1 MYFQGP
7 VIRHALELAKAVPAC
22 RHQKLLPNVAR
33 WKVVS
38 RGMAGLEHPVGCPG
52 LGKGLAGKAYTQSIA
67 NLLQPRRPRI
77 IPDRLLSRAGLYAF
91 RSGQN
96 RAPSGA
102 RSLADFDA
110 GTTLPRAGPDQG
122 LSTTATDNSPS
133 APFSGVDF
141 RWVLPA
147 MARLPRRNW
156 SKPAQVRTARL

>member
-1 MYFQGP
+1 MDFQGP

-38 RGMAGLEHPVGCPG
+38 RGMAGLEHPVRRPG
-52 LGKGLAGKAYTQSIA
+52 LGDGLAGKAYAQSIV

-102 RSLADFDA
+102 RSPTLMPALLYHVPVRIKAWTFAESCLRWRACLA
-110 GTTLPRAGPDQG
+110 
-122 LSTTATDNSPS
+122 ATGANRHRS
-133 APFSGVDF
+133 APLVFDWCSPLC
-141 RWVLPA
+141 RPTRVLI
-147 MARLPRRNW
+147 
-156 SKPAQVRTARL
+156 